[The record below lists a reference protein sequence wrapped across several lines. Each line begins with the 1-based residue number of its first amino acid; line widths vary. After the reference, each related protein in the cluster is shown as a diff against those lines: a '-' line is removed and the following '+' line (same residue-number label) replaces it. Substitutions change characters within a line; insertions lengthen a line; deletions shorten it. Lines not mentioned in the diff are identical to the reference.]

1 MERLNCFFTSHVTG
15 VHTSSVEPLLPQN
28 TKLRQNFFEKFWRF
42 FLGAL
47 PQSQAICGNSRVAR
61 LPYSHFPAVKVDGAR
76 IASLI
81 PCRNFLSAG
90 AIVASAPR
98 NFTRSSSMK

>member
-1 MERLNCFFTSHVTG
+1 M
-15 VHTSSVEPLLPQN
+15 
-28 TKLRQNFFEKFWRF
+28 
-42 FLGAL
+42 
-47 PQSQAICGNSRVAR
+47 
-61 LPYSHFPAVKVDGAR
+61 SHFLLTGFHRHELTLRLVFTHYNYVTFCSLFALGGWPCVLDGTR

-98 NFTRSSSMK
+98 NFTRSPSTK